1 VIEYLVMAF
10 FAGQPVK
17 PAAVGAPN
25 AGARPSTK
33 SQAPQLSAPVEIS
46 SKLVSG
52 SRNQASFKGDVVVKH
67 RTMDLRCDEMI
78 AHYNGPREVTRVE
91 CVGNVRAVDGERT
104 AQGERA
110 DFDVPT
116 GVLVVTGNPEA
127 RDAKTHLR
135 GSQVRMTL
143 GTRNY
148 EVENAVVTVDAAP
161 LAQQRRKGGGKESPA
176 QATPAE
182 ISSKRVTGTPAQAVF
197 TGDVVVKHRTMDLR
211 CDKMTA
217 YYNGAG
223 EVTRADCVGN
233 VRAVDGVRTA
243 KGERA
248 EFNVP
253 TGVLVL
259 TGNPEA
265 RDPTT
270 HLRGT
275 KVRMT
280 LGNENFEVENAVVTV
295 ETAPLREQ
303 QQQRKGGGKGNPG
316 NAPGNTNPGGT
327 KQP

>member
-17 PAAVGAPN
+17 PAAGAPD
-25 AGARPSTK
+25 AGARPSTQ
-33 SQAPQLSAPVEIS
+33 SRAPQLSAPVEIS

-52 SRNQASFKGDVVVKH
+52 SRSQANFTGNVVVKH

-110 DFDVPT
+110 DFDVPA

-127 RDAKTHLR
+127 RDAKTRLR
-135 GSQVRMTL
+135 GSQVRLTL

-148 EVENAVVTVDAAP
+148 EVENAVVTADAAP
-161 LAQQRRKGGGKESPA
+161 LAQRRKGGGRESPA
-176 QATPAE
+176 PSTPAE
-182 ISSKRVTGTPAQAVF
+182 ISARRVSGTPSQAVF

-211 CDKMTA
+211 CDKMIA
-217 YYNGAG
+217 SYNSAG
-223 EVTRADCVGN
+223 EVTRSDCVGN

-275 KVRMT
+275 RVRMT
-280 LGNENFEVENAVVTV
+280 LGNENFEVENAVITV

-303 QQQRKGGGKGNPG
+303 QRKGEGKGNPG
-316 NAPGNTNPGGT
+316 SAPGNTKSGGT

>member
-1 VIEYLVMAF
+1 MMAF
-10 FAGQPVK
+10 FAGQPVAK
-17 PAAVGAPN
+17 PAAGAPN
-25 AGARPSTK
+25 AGARPSTQA
-33 SQAPQLSAPVEIS
+33 QAPQLSAPVEIT

-52 SRNQASFKGDVVVKH
+52 SRNQASFKGDVAVKH

-78 AHYNGPREVTRVE
+78 ASYNGPREVTRVE

-110 DFDVPT
+110 DFDVPS

-127 RDAKTHLR
+127 KDPKAHLR
-135 GSQVRMTL
+135 GSLVRMTL
-143 GTRNY
+143 GTKNY
-148 EVENAVVTVDAAP
+148 EVENAVVTLDAAP
-161 LAQQRRKGGGKESPA
+161 LAQQRRKGGKEAPA
-176 QATPAE
+176 PTSAE
-182 ISSKRVTGTPAQAVF
+182 ISSKKVAGTPTQAVF

-211 CDKMTA
+211 CDKMIA

-253 TGVLVL
+253 TGVLVM

-275 KVRMT
+275 RVRMT

-303 QQQRKGGGKGNPG
+303 QQRKGGKGSTTDN
-316 NAPGNTNPGGT
+316 GGT

>member
-17 PAAVGAPN
+17 PGAGAPD
-25 AGARPSTK
+25 AGARPTQSRT
-33 SQAPQLSAPVEIS
+33 SQLSAPVEIS
-46 SKLVSG
+46 SKLVAG

-78 AHYNGPREVTRVE
+78 ASYNGPREVTRVE

-104 AQGERA
+104 AKGERA
-110 DFDVPT
+110 DFDVPK

-127 RDAKTHLR
+127 RDAKTQLR

-161 LAQQRRKGGGKESPA
+161 LAQQRRKTGGKEAPA
-176 QATPAE
+176 PSTPAE
-182 ISSKRVTGTPAQAVF
+182 ISARRVSGTPTQAVF
-197 TGDVVVKHRTMDLR
+197 SGDVVVKHRTMDLR
-211 CDKMTA
+211 CDKMIA

-223 EVTRADCVGN
+223 EVTRSDCVGN

-275 KVRMT
+275 RVRMT

-303 QQQRKGGGKGNPG
+303 QQQRKGKGNPG
-316 NAPGNTNPGGT
+316 NAPGNTDTGGT

>member
-1 VIEYLVMAF
+1 MIEYLVMAF

-17 PAAVGAPN
+17 SAAGAPD
-25 AGARPSTK
+25 AGARPSTQ
-33 SQAPQLSAPVEIS
+33 SRATPLSAPVEIS
-46 SKLVSG
+46 SKRVSG

-78 AHYNGPREVTRVE
+78 ASYNGPREVTRVE
-91 CVGNVRAVDGERT
+91 CVGNVRAVEGERT

-135 GSQVRMTL
+135 GSQVRMTQ

-161 LAQQRRKGGGKESPA
+161 LAQQRRKSGGKESPVPTSA
-176 QATPAE
+176 D
-182 ISSKRVTGTPAQAVF
+182 ISARRVSGTPTQAVF

-211 CDKMTA
+211 CDKMIA
-217 YYNGAG
+217 HYNGAG

-275 KVRMT
+275 RVRMT

-303 QQQRKGGGKGNPG
+303 QQQRKGKGNPG
-316 NAPGNTNPGGT
+316 NAPGNTNTGST

>member
-1 VIEYLVMAF
+1 
-10 FAGQPVK
+10 
-17 PAAVGAPN
+17 
-25 AGARPSTK
+25 
-33 SQAPQLSAPVEIS
+33 
-46 SKLVSG
+46 
-52 SRNQASFKGDVVVKH
+52 
-67 RTMDLRCDEMI
+67 MI
-78 AHYNGPREVTRVE
+78 ASYNGPREVTRVE
-91 CVGNVRAVDGERT
+91 CVGNVRAVDGDRT
-104 AQGERA
+104 AKGERA

-127 RDAKTHLR
+127 KDPKAHLR
-135 GSQVRMTL
+135 GSLVRMML
-143 GTRNY
+143 GTKNY
-148 EVENAVVTVDAAP
+148 EVENAVVTLDAAP
-161 LAQQRRKGGGKESPA
+161 LAQQRRKGGNKEAPA
-176 QATPAE
+176 PTSAE
-182 ISSKRVTGTPAQAVF
+182 ISSKKVAGTPAQAVF

-211 CDKMTA
+211 CDKMIA

-253 TGVLVL
+253 TGVLVM

-270 HLRGT
+270 HLKGT

-303 QQQRKGGGKGNPG
+303 HQQRKSG
-316 NAPGNTNPGGT
+316 AGNTKSGGT